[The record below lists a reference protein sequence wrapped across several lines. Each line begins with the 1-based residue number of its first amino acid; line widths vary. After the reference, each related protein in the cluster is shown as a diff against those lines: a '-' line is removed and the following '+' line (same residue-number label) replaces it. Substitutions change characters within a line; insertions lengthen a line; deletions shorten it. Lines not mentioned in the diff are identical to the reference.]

1 MFFNFLHFLLTI
13 IIIIF
18 LTTVLNKKRREI
30 KIRFVL
36 QLLLIE
42 ILLAYILLH
51 SSIGLILVN
60 LLSNIFNKLL
70 TFAFSGTEFV
80 FGGMYKYKLAF
91 FFITALCPIIF
102 VSVLIGILQYIRVLP
117 IIIITVGT
125 ILSKISGMGKLESF
139 NAISSLM
146 LGQSENFIA
155 YKNILYKIPENRM
168 HNMAITA
175 MSTVSMS
182 IIGSYIRILSPK
194 YVITAIILNIFST
207 FIILLL
213 LNPYNINYND
223 DDINIKNLHENKG
236 FFEMLSDYIITG
248 FKVAVIIA
256 AMLIGFISLI
266 SMINY
271 LCNLIIGINFQE
283 LLGYIFLPFAWIIG
297 IPEKDILNAGSI
309 MATKLVSNEFV
320 AMMDLK
326 RMSNNLSSR
335 SIGILSVFLVSFANF
350 SSIGVIS
357 GSIKSLDKNQG
368 DIIAKYGFNLVY
380 SSTLVSVLSAAIS
393 GIVIK

>member
-18 LTTVLNKKRREI
+18 LTTFLNKKRGRI
-30 KIRFVL
+30 KVRFIL

-42 ILLAYILLH
+42 ILLAYMLLH
-51 SSIGLILVN
+51 SSVGLVLIN

-91 FFITALCPIIF
+91 FFITALCPIVFI
-102 VSVLIGILQYIRVLP
+102 SVLIGILQYIRVLP
-117 IIIITVGT
+117 IIIITIGT

-139 NAISSLM
+139 NVISSLM

-155 YKNILYKIPENRM
+155 YKNILYKIPKHRM
-168 HNMAITA
+168 YNMAITA

-194 YVITAIILNIFST
+194 YVITAIVLNIFST

-213 LNPYNINYND
+213 LNPYDINCDY
-223 DDINIKNLHENKG
+223 DINIKNLYENKG

-248 FKVAVIIA
+248 FKVAIIIA

-271 LCNLIIGINFQE
+271 LCNLVIGINFQE
-283 LLGYIFLPFAWIIG
+283 LLGYIFSPFAWIIG
-297 IPEKDILNAGSI
+297 IPKKDIFNAGSI

-320 AMMDLK
+320 AMMNLK
-326 RMSNNLSSR
+326 QMYSNLSSR

-350 SSIGVIS
+350 SSIGVVS

-393 GIVIK
+393 GILIK

>member
-1 MFFNFLHFLLTI
+1 MFSKFLHFLLTI
-13 IIIIF
+13 TIIVF
-18 LTTVLNKKRREI
+18 LTTILNKKRKNI
-30 KIRFVL
+30 KVRFIL

-42 ILLAYILLH
+42 ILLAYILLN
-51 SSIGLILVN
+51 SSVGLILIN

-102 VSVLIGILQYIRVLP
+102 ISVLIGILQYIRILP

-125 ILSKISGMGKLESF
+125 ILSKISGVGKLESF
-139 NAISSLM
+139 NAISSLI

-155 YKNILYKIPENRM
+155 YKSILYKIPKNRM

-207 FIILLL
+207 FVILLL
-213 LNPYNINYND
+213 LNPYNINYD
-223 DDINIKNLHENKG
+223 YDINIKSLHENKG

-248 FKVAVIIA
+248 FKVAIVIA

-283 LLGYIFLPFAWIIG
+283 LLGYIFSPFAWI
-297 IPEKDILNAGSI
+297 
-309 MATKLVSNEFV
+309 
-320 AMMDLK
+320 
-326 RMSNNLSSR
+326 
-335 SIGILSVFLVSFANF
+335 
-350 SSIGVIS
+350 
-357 GSIKSLDKNQG
+357 
-368 DIIAKYGFNLVY
+368 
-380 SSTLVSVLSAAIS
+380 
-393 GIVIK
+393 

>member
-1 MFFNFLHFLLTI
+1 MFFNFLHSLLTI
-13 IIIIF
+13 IIIVF

-30 KIRFVL
+30 KVRFIL

-51 SSIGLILVN
+51 SSVGLILVN

-117 IIIITVGT
+117 IIIITIGT
-125 ILSKISGMGKLESF
+125 ILSKVSGMGKLESF

-168 HNMAITA
+168 YNMAITA

-182 IIGSYIRILSPK
+182 IVGSYIRILSPK

-213 LNPYNINYND
+213 LNPYNINYD

-283 LLGYIFLPFAWIIG
+283 LLGYIFSPFAWIIG
-297 IPEKDILNAGSI
+297 IPKKDILNAGSV

-326 RMSNNLSSR
+326 RMSNLSSR

>member
-30 KIRFVL
+30 RVRFIL

-51 SSIGLILVN
+51 SSVGLILIS

-102 VSVLIGILQYIRVLP
+102 VSMLIGILQYIRVLP
-117 IIIITVGT
+117 IIIITIGT

-155 YKNILYKIPENRM
+155 YKNILYKIPKNRM

-182 IIGSYIRILSPK
+182 IIGSYIRILSPR

-213 LNPYNINYND
+213 LNPYNINYE

-248 FKVAVIIA
+248 SKVAIIIA

-283 LLGYIFLPFAWIIG
+283 LLGYIFSPFAWIIG
-297 IPEKDILNAGSI
+297 IPEKDVLNAGSI

-320 AMMDLK
+320 AMIDLK

-368 DIIAKYGFNLVY
+368 DTIAKYGFNLVY

-393 GIVIK
+393 GIIIK

>member
-30 KIRFVL
+30 RVRFIL

-51 SSIGLILVN
+51 SSVGLILIS
-60 LLSNIFNKLL
+60 LLSSIFNKLL

-102 VSVLIGILQYIRVLP
+102 VSMLIGILQYIRVLP
-117 IIIITVGT
+117 IIIITIGT

-155 YKNILYKIPENRM
+155 YKNILYKIPKNRM
-168 HNMAITA
+168 YNMAITA

-182 IIGSYIRILSPK
+182 IIGSYIRILSPR

-213 LNPYNINYND
+213 LNPYNINYE

-248 FKVAVIIA
+248 FKVAIIIA

-283 LLGYIFLPFAWIIG
+283 LLGYIFSPFAWIIG

-320 AMMDLK
+320 AMIDLK

-368 DIIAKYGFNLVY
+368 DTIAKYGFNLVY

-393 GIVIK
+393 GIIIK

>member
-1 MFFNFLHFLLTI
+1 MFLNFLHFLLTI
-13 IIIIF
+13 IVIIF

-30 KIRFVL
+30 KVRFIL

-51 SSIGLILVN
+51 SSVGLVLIS
-60 LLSNIFNKLL
+60 LLSSIFNKLL

-80 FGGMYKYKLAF
+80 FGGMYKCKLAF

-102 VSVLIGILQYIRVLP
+102 VSVLIGILQYVRVLP
-117 IIIITVGT
+117 IIIITIGT

-194 YVITAIILNIFST
+194 YVITAIVLNIFST

-213 LNPYNINYND
+213 LNPYNMNYD
-223 DDINIKNLHENKG
+223 DDINIKNLHGDKG

-283 LLGYIFLPFAWIIG
+283 LLGYIFSPFAWIIG
-297 IPEKDILNAGSI
+297 IPEKDTLNAGSI

-326 RMSNNLSSR
+326 RMSSNLSSR